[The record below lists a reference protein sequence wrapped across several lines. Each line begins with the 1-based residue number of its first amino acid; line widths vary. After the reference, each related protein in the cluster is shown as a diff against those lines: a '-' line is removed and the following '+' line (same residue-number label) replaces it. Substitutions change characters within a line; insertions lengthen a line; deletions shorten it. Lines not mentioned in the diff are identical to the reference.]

1 MGLLAR
7 NCEIFTKMENN
18 NSGITDYNYIIK
30 KKIELNVTEREKT
43 REKKKSF
50 PRKSLTVFQNTR
62 DFFPGLIEDP

>member
-30 KKIELNVTEREKT
+30 KNWVERDREREDK
-43 REKKKSF
+43 RKKIVV
-50 PRKSLTVFQNTR
+50 PT
-62 DFFPGLIEDP
+62 

>member
-1 MGLLAR
+1 MRLKDFDGLLAR

-43 REKKKSF
+43 REKKNS
-50 PRKSLTVFQNTR
+50 RSHVSL
-62 DFFPGLIEDP
+62 